1 MENTM
6 EEEFNLKELIEEVC
20 ELLET
25 NYTLEDD
32 VFTITIQTEDGYPE
46 EISFYETI
54 DSYDV
59 PKIDCNVTV
68 GPIVKNPDLLY
79 TFLKNN
85 FELDYGSF
93 AIINEDD
100 TDILVIV
107 ESLIADACIA
117 DDLAAIASYIAEVAH
132 ETRKLISKSS

>member
-1 MENTM
+1 MEKM
-6 EEEFNLKELIEEVC
+6 EEEYNLKELIEEVC
-20 ELLET
+20 EILET
-25 NYTLEDD
+25 SYTLEDD
-32 VFTITIQTEDGYPE
+32 VYTLTVKTEDGNNE
-46 EISFYETI
+46 EVSFYETI

-59 PKIDCNVTV
+59 AKIDCTVTI
-68 GPIVKNPDLLY
+68 GPIIKNPDLLY

-107 ESLIADACIA
+107 ESVIADACIP

-132 ETRKLISKSS
+132 ETREIISKSS

>member
-1 MENTM
+1 M
-6 EEEFNLKELIEEVC
+6 EEQFNLKELIEEVC

-25 NYTLEDD
+25 SYTFEDD
-32 VFTITIQTEDGYPE
+32 VYTLPIKTENDHTE
-46 EISFYETI
+46 EVSIYETI

-59 PKIDCNVTV
+59 SKIDCTVTI
-68 GPIVKNPDLLY
+68 GPIIKNTDLLY

-85 FELDYGSF
+85 FELEYGSF

-100 TDILVIV
+100 VDILVIV
-107 ESLIADACIA
+107 ESVIADACIA

-132 ETRKLISKSS
+132 ETRELISKSS

>member
-1 MENTM
+1 M
-6 EEEFNLKELIEEVC
+6 EEQFSLKELIEEVC

-32 VFTITIQTEDGYPE
+32 VYTLQIKTEDGHIE
-46 EISFYETI
+46 EVSFYETV

-59 PKIDCNVTV
+59 TKIDCTVTI
-68 GPIVKNPDLLY
+68 GPIIKNADLLY

-85 FELDYGSF
+85 FLLEYGSF

-100 TDILVIV
+100 MDILVIV
-107 ESLIADACIA
+107 ESLIAEACIT
-117 DDLAAIASYIAEVAH
+117 DDLAAIASYIAEVAY